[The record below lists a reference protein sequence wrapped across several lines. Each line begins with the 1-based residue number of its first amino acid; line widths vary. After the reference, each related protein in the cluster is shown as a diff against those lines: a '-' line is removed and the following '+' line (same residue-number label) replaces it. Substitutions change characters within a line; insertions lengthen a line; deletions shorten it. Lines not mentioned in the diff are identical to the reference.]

1 MRDLKVKFQLIVEMS
16 QEKNIKNQKLTA
28 NMEVKNHYK
37 KVKFLIEVV
46 NKTNQIMM
54 MLEIGYLLK
63 KEMYQLGIN
72 MINLSIDKILV
83 IMFLQKKEIFQS

>member
-1 MRDLKVKFQLIVEMS
+1 
-16 QEKNIKNQKLTA
+16 
-28 NMEVKNHYK
+28 MEVKNHYK

-54 MLEIGYLLK
+54 MLEIDYLQK

-72 MINLSIDKILV
+72 MINLSIDKILK
-83 IMFLQKKEIFQS
+83 MFLPKKEIFPS

>member
-1 MRDLKVKFQLIVEMS
+1 ML

-54 MLEIGYLLK
+54 MLEIDYLQK

-72 MINLSIDKILV
+72 MINLSIDKILK
-83 IMFLQKKEIFQS
+83 MFLPKKEIFPS